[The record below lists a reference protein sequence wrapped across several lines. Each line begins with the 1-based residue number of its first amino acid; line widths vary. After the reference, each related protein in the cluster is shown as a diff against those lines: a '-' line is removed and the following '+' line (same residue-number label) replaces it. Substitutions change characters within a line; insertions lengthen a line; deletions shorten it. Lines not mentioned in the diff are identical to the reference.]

1 MNREE
6 IAEVVW
12 RGDAT
17 PVASIVAPQT
27 GVWMNSEIQPLPYDP
42 AEGNRILDELG
53 YTRGS
58 DGIRVAEGHK
68 MEYEVITPTG
78 VQGVQ
83 RTFEIIQKGLD
94 ELGVKVTPN
103 ALDDTTAFEAIL
115 APDNKYEKFDMAMW
129 SWVGYLD
136 PDFVLSVVTCA
147 QWGGWSDTGYCNP
160 EYDGST
166 RNRARR
172 STRKRARRSS
182 GRCRT

>member
-1 MNREE
+1 M
-6 IAEVVW
+6 
-12 RGDAT
+12 
-17 PVASIVAPQT
+17 
-27 GVWMNSEIQPLPYDP
+27 
-42 AEGNRILDELG
+42 
-53 YTRGS
+53 
-58 DGIRVAEGHK
+58 
-68 MEYEVITPTG
+68 ITPTG

-103 ALDDTTAFEAIL
+103 ALDDTTAFEEIL

-160 EYDGST
+160 EYDALYKEQGEAVDQESAQGD
-166 RNRARR
+166 RLGDAGHHAGRPPLHSPR
-172 STRKRARRSS
+172 
-182 GRCRT
+182 GRCDYITAWQKNWDGFLPDLIAYSKQPWIAPHQVG